1 MRTQGDVIVI
11 GAGLSGLVVATELA
25 DAGHRV
31 VVLDQE
37 PEDRLGGQAHW
48 SFGALFLVDTPEQRR
63 LGIRDNAE
71 TALDDWH
78 ASAEFDDDDHW
89 PRRWAEAY
97 VEQASGDLR
106 SWLRSQGIRFFPL
119 VQWAERGGYLAHG
132 PGSSVPR
139 FHIVWGT
146 GPGLLEPF
154 IHRAREA
161 VDRGLIDLRFEH
173 RVDEITT
180 TGGVVDG
187 CAGTATS
194 SGEPFTADAQ
204 AVVVASGGI
213 GGNHDLVRRFW
224 PEERYGPPPQDLL
237 QGVPDHVDGRMLD
250 VVGETGGNITNTDRM
265 WNYPE
270 AIPHHTPVWSR
281 HAVRVLAGPSSL
293 WLDATGTRLPPP
305 LFPIF
310 DTLAALEHILRTG
323 HDHSWFLLNRRIASD
338 EISLSGS
345 AHNPDLT
352 GRDLRLLLQRP
363 RPRPTDP
370 VQDFM
375 ERSPEFVQAER
386 LGDLVRGMNALTGA
400 DLVSEEELRRQV
412 VAYDRQISLGYR
424 NDAQLS
430 AIDGQKR
437 YLPDRLT
444 RVARDQRIL
453 DASGG
458 PLIAIRLRILTRK
471 TLGGIQTDLGSR
483 VLRPG
488 GDVVEGLYAVGE
500 VAGFGGGGV
509 HGRRSMEGTFLGGC
523 LVSGRI
529 AARELAGQLA

>member
-1 MRTQGDVIVI
+1 MRIEADVAVI

-25 DAGHRV
+25 EAGRRV

-37 PEDRLGGQAHW
+37 PEGRLGGQAHW

-63 LGIRDNAE
+63 LGIRDTAE
-71 TALDDWH
+71 LALGDWH
-78 ASAEFDDDDHW
+78 ASAEFEESDVW

-106 SWLRSQGIRFFPL
+106 PWLHDQGIRFFPA

-154 IHRAREA
+154 VRRTREA
-161 VDRGLIDLRFEH
+161 VDRGAIQLLSEH
-173 RVDEITT
+173 RVDELTT
-180 TGGVVDG
+180 TAGVVDG
-187 CAGTATS
+187 CVGVELPT
-194 SGEPFTADAQ
+194 GESFNVRAQ

-213 GGNHDLVRRFW
+213 GGNHDMVRRFW
-224 PEERYGPPPQDLL
+224 PEERYGPPPEDLL

-250 VVGETGGNITNTDRM
+250 VVASNGGNITNTDRM

-293 WLDATGTRLPPP
+293 WLDATGRRLPPP
-305 LFPIF
+305 LYPIF
-310 DTLAALEHILRTG
+310 DTLAALEHILETG
-323 HDHSWFLLNRRIASD
+323 HGHSWFLLNRRIAAD

-352 GRDLRLLLQRP
+352 GRSLRLLLERP
-363 RPRPTDP
+363 APGPTSP
-370 VQDFM
+370 VQGFM
-375 ERSPEFVQAER
+375 DASPEFVQADR

-400 DLVSEEELRRQV
+400 GLVDEEELRRQV

-424 NDAQLS
+424 NDAQLA

-444 RVARDQRIL
+444 RVASNQRIL
-453 DASGG
+453 DPSGG
-458 PLIAIRLRILTRK
+458 PLIAIRLRVLTRK

-483 VLRPG
+483 VLRPD
-488 GDVVEGLYAVGE
+488 GDVLEGLYAVGE

-523 LVSGRI
+523 LVSGRL
-529 AARELAGQLA
+529 AARALADQLS